1 MRILYGVVG
10 EGMGHATRSRV
21 VIEHLLSAGHQV
33 RVVVSNRAHAFLTE
47 RLGERPGLR
56 IDKIAGLHMLYADNR
71 VKKLRSLVSNLEGAR
86 RGLIENL
93 SAYQQHLGDYHPE
106 LVISDFESWSH
117 AYARRHKVPVISL
130 DNMQILNRCSHSR
143 HASDTKSM
151 DFRLARFAVKAKL
164 PRCDHYLVTTFFAPP
179 IRKKR
184 TTLVPPIL
192 RPEVLAAKREPGE
205 HVLVYQTADSNSA
218 LLPILQQLDL
228 PFRIY
233 GLNRDEVIGNC
244 TLRSFSEQGFIDDL
258 RTARGVIAGGGFS
271 LMGEA
276 VQLQVPMLCVPLE
289 GQYEQQLNARYLDSL
304 GYGDFV
310 PELTETSVVDWLAK
324 LPQYQAALN
333 GHIPRDNQM
342 LFDLLDELIDRVDQ
356 GERKIDRMVAPS
368 LTEPAV

>member
-21 VIEHLLSAGHQV
+21 VIEHLLAAGHQV

-56 IDKIAGLHMLYADNR
+56 IDKIAGLHMIYADNR
-71 VKKLRSLVSNLEGAR
+71 VKKLRSVVSNLEGAR
-86 RGLIENL
+86 RGWIENL

-143 HASDTKSM
+143 HASNNKCL
-151 DFRLARFAVKAKL
+151 DFRLARLAVKAKL
-164 PRCDHYLVTTFFAPP
+164 PRCDHYVVTSFFAPP

-184 TTLVPPIL
+184 TSLVPPIL
-192 RPEVLAAKREPGE
+192 RPEVLSAQRAPGE
-205 HVLVYQTADSNSA
+205 HILVYQTADSNSA
-218 LLPILQQLDL
+218 LLPILQTLDL

-233 GLNRDEVIGNC
+233 GLNRDETLGNC

-258 RTARGVIAGGGFS
+258 RTARGVIAGGGYS

-276 VQLQVPMLCVPLE
+276 VHLQVPMLCVPLE
-289 GQYEQQLNARYLDSL
+289 GQYEQQLNARYLDAL
-304 GYGDFV
+304 GYGDFA
-310 PELTETSVVDWLAK
+310 PELTAASVADWLDK

-333 GHIPRDNQM
+333 GHQPQDNQI
-342 LFDLLDELIDRVDQ
+342 LFDLLDELIARVGQ
-356 GERKIDRMVAPS
+356 GERKINTLLAPS